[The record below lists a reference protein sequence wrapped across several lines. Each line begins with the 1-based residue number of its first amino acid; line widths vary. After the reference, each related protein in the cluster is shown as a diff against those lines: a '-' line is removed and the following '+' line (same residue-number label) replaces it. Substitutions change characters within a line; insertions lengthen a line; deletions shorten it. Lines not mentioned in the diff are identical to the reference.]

1 MNAFNGMVTV
11 PTTSD
16 AESRSSTC
24 TSAAS
29 SGYREL
35 VCFWRTP
42 PLPKLAQ
49 PNRSSNQDQ
58 KRRTESRLDTR
69 TTQNANVTNHV
80 LRYIKAGKSQSRI
93 TTLESPV
100 IPSTVAALSLFLS
113 LQTLPARNVIPTA
126 ELRLF
131 AAHSGGIGATLFR
144 NANRWIHPAQHTH
157 NPQLAP
163 PTSRESPRVT
173 GHFSTR
179 SRSGS

>member
-1 MNAFNGMVTV
+1 MNAFNGIVTV
-11 PTTSD
+11 PTTPD
-16 AESRSSTC
+16 AESRSSTR

-93 TTLESPV
+93 TTHESPV

-113 LQTLPARNVIPTA
+113 LQTPARNVIPTA
-126 ELRLF
+126 ELRLLR
-131 AAHSGGIGATLFR
+131 AGGEGSGQPCSATQIDGIIQRSTR
-144 NANRWIHPAQHTH
+144 TTH
-157 NPQLAP
+157 NSLRLPHASLH
-163 PTSRESPRVT
+163 E
-173 GHFSTR
+173 
-179 SRSGS
+179 